1 MKKKRKRKKN
11 ERRNKEDRCNLSVNI
26 YRLQAEAR
34 EPRRCLV
41 PEAADHHRA
50 TRVVGNRSSHGPHD
64 HRHGHS
70 GPLWQRPRCR
80 ILGGVYARVLEAEA
94 RQVGPVQ
101 GRAGRGG
108 EY

>member
-1 MKKKRKRKKN
+1 M
-11 ERRNKEDRCNLSVNI
+11 
-26 YRLQAEAR
+26 
-34 EPRRCLV
+34 

-50 TRVVGNRSSHGPHD
+50 TRVVGNRSSHGSHD
-64 HRHGHS
+64 HRHRHS

-108 EY
+108 EYQFARQRVSKCVVAIMCWPTALSIRETE